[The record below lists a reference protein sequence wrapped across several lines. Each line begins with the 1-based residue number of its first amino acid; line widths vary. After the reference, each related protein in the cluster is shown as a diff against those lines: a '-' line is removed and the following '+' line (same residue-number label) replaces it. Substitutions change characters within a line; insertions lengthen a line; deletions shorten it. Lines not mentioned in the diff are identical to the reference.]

1 MYPTLINGEKILVKR
16 FGTPKKND
24 IIICMNPV
32 SNKKECYLVKRIV
45 EIKNNTYFV
54 MGDNT
59 KDSVDSRT
67 FGWIDK
73 KLLIG
78 KMIMK
83 LPARKKI

>member
-1 MYPTLINGEKILVKR
+1 MYPTLTNGEKILVKR
-16 FGTPKKND
+16 LGTPKKND
-24 IIICMNPV
+24 IIVFINPV
-32 SNKKECYLVKRIV
+32 SNKKEGYLIKRIV
-45 EIKNNTYFV
+45 EINNNTYFV

-83 LPARKKI
+83 LPAGKKI